1 MSSETNSEIRIIA
14 AQRIREERKAKGLT
28 IDKLAEKTGLS
39 IQSIK
44 QIEAGKRNFRI
55 ETLVALADCLGVS
68 CDYIVGKEDN
78 KNEKKLHILLSRFN
92 HEEVGY
98 LLSLL
103 EQFRC
108 FLATMEED
116 TNNDL
121 DSDL

>member
-14 AQRIREERKAKGLT
+14 AHRIRELRKAKGLT
-28 IDKLAEKTGLS
+28 IEKLAEHTGLS

-44 QIEAGKRNFRI
+44 LIEAGKRNFRI
-55 ETLVALADCLGVS
+55 ETLVALSDCLGVS
-68 CDYIVGKEDN
+68 CDYIVGKEN
-78 KNEKKLHILLSRFN
+78 NENEEKIHFLLSRFN
-92 HEEVGY
+92 HEEIGY

-103 EQFRC
+103 EQFTG
-108 FLATMEED
+108 FLTAIEKD